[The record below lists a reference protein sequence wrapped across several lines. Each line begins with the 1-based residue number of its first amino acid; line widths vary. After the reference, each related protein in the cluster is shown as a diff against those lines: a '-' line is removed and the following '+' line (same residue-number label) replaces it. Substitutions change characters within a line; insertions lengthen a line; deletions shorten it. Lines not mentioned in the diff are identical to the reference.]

1 MKNKFLLTIAL
12 ATLSLGGCTAATGSA
27 QTGSTN
33 RFDILEYTYS
43 YKRAEGQSL
52 GSVVRNGKYDDVFTY
67 LAHCKGDVFV
77 EVPDDYYLTTIEL
90 EKTDKKYFYVVYTKE
105 LATTT
110 VSNKGW
116 EMKK

>member
-1 MKNKFLLTIAL
+1 MKNKFLLTLAL

-33 RFDILEYTYS
+33 RFNIVGFTYS
-43 YKRAEGQSL
+43 YERAQGQSL
-52 GSVVRNGKYDDVFTY
+52 EDVVMNGKYDSVFTY
-67 LAHCKGDVFV
+67 LAHCQGDIFV
-77 EVPDDYYLTTIEL
+77 AIPDDYYLMTIEL
-90 EKTDKKYFYVVYTKE
+90 EKTDKKYFY
-105 LATTT
+105 LANYNGISTLL